1 MKHLRIY
8 VCMLLLV
15 SVLVSVCSCSIETMI
30 QPRGRAKLVVI
41 GLDYANSPGAPNLTG
56 TINDAREIAASFRS
70 VFDAKDIPLDI
81 VWLVQEG
88 YDVQMEVDV
97 TSISAFEET
106 LGQVQR
112 KLEDY
117 SPTFME
123 TYILSPYDARIVVK
137 VPSVDVARS
146 LMNYFSEK
154 YPGSPALV
162 TSRYMSLRDMPDYPS
177 KENIEKTLSEMSVTK
192 DDLLIVYYTGHGE
205 IYNVAP
211 KAQLYELLKKHSEN
225 GTFGEDLIQEVMT
238 TVDMYTEENVCSVL
252 ADAGVG
258 GSGYNAFRSDLNK
271 LILQS
276 QLTDGA
282 LITAPTE
289 KDYYYGIFRMKRFY
303 DILSQMDCSVVTITD
318 ACYSGFMA
326 QDSYFGNSVGDA
338 LRSFMSVPD
347 WPNVASLSASTSAET
362 SKVTV
367 ARNEEG
373 TFQRH
378 SMFTI
383 EVLRQLGWAHTDL
396 KHTYMTVPFYSF
408 DDAGKAVSEERVIE
422 VPGYQKTIP
431 GRISASDFFDAIMNE
446 WINSGSQ
453 TPQNNT
459 TVKEI
464 YLVP

>member
-1 MKHLRIY
+1 MARNKLY
-8 VCMLLLV
+8 SMLLSLAVAFCLWLYV
-15 SVLVSVCSCSIETMI
+15 SNNVSIEDSNTFYNIPVVMEGEAILSEENLMI
-30 QPRGRAKLVVI
+30 
-41 GLDYANSPGAPNLTG
+41 
-56 TINDAREIAASFRS
+56 
-70 VFDAKDIPLDI
+70 
-81 VWLVQEG
+81 
-88 YDVQMEVDV
+88 
-97 TSISAFEET
+97 TSISANT
-106 LGQVQR
+106 VSLN
-112 KLEDY
+112 
-117 SPTFME
+117 
-123 TYILSPYDARIVVK
+123 LSGA
-137 VPSVDVARS
+137 
-146 LMNYFSEK
+146 
-154 YPGSPALV
+154 
-162 TSRYMSLRDMPDYPS
+162 
-177 KENIEKTLSEMSVTK
+177 
-192 DDLLIVYYTGHGE
+192 
-205 IYNVAP
+205 
-211 KAQLYELLKKHSEN
+211 
-225 GTFGEDLIQEVMT
+225 
-238 TVDMYTEENVCSVL
+238 
-252 ADAGVG
+252 
-258 GSGYNAFRSDLNK
+258 RSDLNK

-289 KDYYYGIFRMKRFY
+289 KDYFYGIFRMKRFY
-303 DILSQMDCSVVTITD
+303 DILSKMDCSVVTITD